1 MRIDVA
7 VLIALQNSS
16 LRLSIA
22 YTIVQERYTPD
33 AGSESVENPKI
44 KRALVWGSLSAR
56 RDVD

>member
-1 MRIDVA
+1 M
-7 VLIALQNSS
+7 LIALQNSS
-16 LRLSIA
+16 LRLSTA

-33 AGSESVENPKI
+33 AGSESVENPKL